1 MKHVVTETEVQA
13 LQEHLREHRDEA
25 LIQLACATGMRR
37 EELTLVTWSEVDLER
52 REIHVLNSKTKRGVR
67 VISLSEELAQVL
79 RRHQRRQMEH
89 DGAIEGTGPCP
100 DLVFPDDAGGV
111 KSPQRFLDI
120 WHAALEHAG
129 CSHLCFHDLRV
140 RLWHRW
146 LEQRRATREHDDES

>member
-1 MKHVVTETEVQA
+1 MNYAVTETKVQA
-13 LQEHLREHRDEA
+13 LQAHLRGHRDEA

-37 EELTLVTWSEVDLER
+37 EELTQVIWSAVDLER
-52 REIHVLNSKTKRGVR
+52 REIRVLNSKTKHGVR

-79 RRHQRRQMEH
+79 RRHQKRQMEH
-89 DGAIEGTGPCP
+89 DRAIEGTGPCS
-100 DLVFPDDAGGV
+100 DRVFPDDAGGV
-111 KSPQRFLDI
+111 LSPQRFLDI

-146 LEQRRATREHDDES
+146 LEQRCATREHDDRS